1 MKNDINID
9 KLKEIILSN
18 LENKSVEFKRVFHG
32 RGNFYEDFNY
42 LVVDSINDILL
53 VTLFE
58 KIDEKIE
65 ANLIKVFDEIY
76 AKKGFKS
83 LIIQRRYLKENMNE
97 AFRGKLPQSAIAIE
111 NGLKYNINFSNQN
124 IGIFSYT
131 RYL

>member
-1 MKNDINID
+1 MKSSINID

-53 VTLFE
+53 VTFFE
-58 KIDEKIE
+58 KVDKEVE
-65 ANLIKVFDEIY
+65 TNLIKIFDEIY
-76 AKKGFKS
+76 ATNDFKS

-97 AFRGKLPQSAIAIE
+97 AFRGKLPQGAIAVE
-111 NGLKYNINFSNQN
+111 NGLKYNISFSNQN
-124 IGIFSYT
+124 I
-131 RYL
+131 